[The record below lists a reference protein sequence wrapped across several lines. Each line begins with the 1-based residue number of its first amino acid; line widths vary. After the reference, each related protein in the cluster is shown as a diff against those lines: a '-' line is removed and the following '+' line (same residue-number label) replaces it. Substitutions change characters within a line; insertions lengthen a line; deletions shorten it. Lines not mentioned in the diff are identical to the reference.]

1 MHKDSPTVL
10 YLPLSYNT
18 PRKLCMDVNPSDSS
32 YMPQRITVQG
42 GVAADHVEDLSTVRP
57 PVLASALVA
66 SDRHYQFQS
75 SAGVHS
81 VHVPWGV

>member
-1 MHKDSPTVL
+1 
-10 YLPLSYNT
+10 
-18 PRKLCMDVNPSDSS
+18 MDVNPSDSS

-66 SDRHYQFQS
+66 SDRHFQFQF

-81 VHVPWGV
+81 VHVPRGV